1 MRQASTRCVKSMQ
14 RKIAHEN
21 RIVIN
26 GTKKK
31 KEEEEEKKRTLSP
44 KRVEDT
50 RRKKIDISFFLF
62 PPLAGIIVSLSRDG
76 GGGGGPIGARTL
88 GVLLIGREKRKEKK
102 GIKGEERKNSNE
114 RGEKVGGRLVR
125 ETEREEKRI
134 VG

>member
-31 KEEEEEKKRTLSP
+31 KEEEKKKRTLSP

-62 PPLAGIIVSLSRDG
+62 PPLAGIIVSLSRGEG
-76 GGGGGPIGARTL
+76 GKGGPIGARTL
-88 GVLLIGREKRKEKK
+88 GVLLVGREKRKEKK